1 MLAKLQQFLRLW
13 LIEKTGLTAGF
24 LILACVAVVAAVAS
38 FIFLCVSLHAWAA
51 VKLGPVFGALGT
63 AGVFLVIAACSLAGT
78 ALSRS
83 NARRSAALERAA
95 RSRGSAL
102 LDPKIVR
109 MGMEVGRRIGWQRL
123 IPIAL
128 LGFLATQF
136 AQERARGRRD
146 SI

>member
-1 MLAKLQQFLRLW
+1 
-13 LIEKTGLTAGF
+13 
-24 LILACVAVVAAVAS
+24 
-38 FIFLCVSLHAWAA
+38 
-51 VKLGPVFGALGT
+51 
-63 AGVFLVIAACSLAGT
+63 
-78 ALSRS
+78 
-83 NARRSAALERAA
+83 
-95 RSRGSAL
+95 
-102 LDPKIVR
+102 